1 MDGFQKHNDHII
13 KEYIV
18 CDSVQNQ
25 PNLQRLDV
33 RGWQKKKGKKRNQKS
48 GHLQVEVR
56 VSLES
61 SPRTAGSCNG
71 LFFDLRTGYFKITK
85 FYICILYIS
94 LVVWYIS

>member
-18 CDSVQNQ
+18 CDCSKSAKLTTFRRTWVTKEE
-25 PNLQRLDV
+25 RKE
-33 RGWQKKKGKKRNQKS
+33 KKS
-48 GHLQVEVR
+48 EEWFLQVEVGA
-56 VSLES
+56 SLES
-61 SPRTAGSCNG
+61 SLRTAGSCNV

-94 LVVWYIS
+94 LVVRYIS